1 MDDIPSSQSTSTP
14 TSSTSFRSP
23 TRTWVPSQDAYGK
36 KSYSP
41 GGKMA
46 SVYDATRTSTF
57 RCDNV
62 SYPADDYYVA
72 FWTRYDS
79 SLALNKNSQ
88 PAPIN
93 CGQRLKFTNPLTGL
107 SASGV
112 VLDRCASCIGVGDLS
127 LNDPTTNEGLVNGA
141 TVDFSRELWNK
152 IYNGAPGDVY
162 DVVYVGDPLQGVS

>member
-1 MDDIPSSQSTSTP
+1 
-14 TSSTSFRSP
+14 
-23 TRTWVPSQDAYGK
+23 
-36 KSYSP
+36 
-41 GGKMA
+41 MA

-79 SLALNKNSQ
+79 SLALSKNSQ

-162 DVVYVGDPLQGVS
+162 DVIYVGDPLQESREFLGSRVVHSISKGLSLGFDGTLFCVDRRWPVGVEKGFCLG

>member
-1 MDDIPSSQSTSTP
+1 
-14 TSSTSFRSP
+14 
-23 TRTWVPSQDAYGK
+23 
-36 KSYSP
+36 
-41 GGKMA
+41 
-46 SVYDATRTSTF
+46 TSTF

-79 SLALNKNSQ
+79 SLALSKNSQ